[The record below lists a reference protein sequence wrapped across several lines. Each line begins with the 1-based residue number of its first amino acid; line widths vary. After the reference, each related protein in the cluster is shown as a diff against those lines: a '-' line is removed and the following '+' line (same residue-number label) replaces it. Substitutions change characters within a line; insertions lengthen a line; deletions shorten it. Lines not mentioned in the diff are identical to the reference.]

1 MIGDQ
6 WMRSLDVWLCMQSI
20 YFFLHKQL
28 LVYHD
33 LYYSCLS
40 VWPWE
45 AHVFAPWAP
54 WNTRGWTA
62 TPALLQVLAGCHS
75 WWLMAHPNSSTF
87 IRFSDFGLSWNASRL
102 AWHSHTRRQLAQ
114 KKSLQ
119 WWLPLAS
126 RIPKFGGNCCTC
138 TVPRR
143 LQKVYRRN
151 MYFATLGTPS
161 WQDVDRRPTRGLSTN
176 PRYPRRRTAL
186 FETVKVDVVWA
197 PCIGSSDVTT
207 ARRAASWTSCP
218 PQRCVPGC
226 QSDPVSKLSS
236 GQHHLIRL
244 PHPWVPCRFEVVES
258 LSQPRLHWVGH
269 LALDRW
275 RSRDFT
281 WPQLATAE
289 VSDSEAVTW
298 NNDRSLM
305 KQKIK
310 FNLTC
315 SGWVEAYCENGWQP
329 HAAKQKKSVSILS
342 DWGAF
347 QQEEALCAL
356 FAHIPSDLRKESCRC
371 LNMKCFHVFPNS

>member
-6 WMRSLDVWLCMQSI
+6 WMRSLDVWLCMPSWI
-20 YFFLHKQL
+20 FFLHKQL

-102 AWHSHTRRQLAQ
+102 AWHSHTQRQLAL

-207 ARRAASWTSCP
+207 ARRAASWASCP

-236 GQHHLIRL
+236 GQHHLIRWPQPLCPL
-244 PHPWVPCRFEVVES
+244 PHWGPMGPLSLRGGGKFES
-258 LSQPRLHWVGH
+258 TTIALSWAPRLRPLKKSWLH
-269 LALDRW
+269 LATIGHGWGLRFRGCHLEQWQVPDE
-275 RSRDFT
+275 
-281 WPQLATAE
+281 AE
-289 VSDSEAVTW
+289 DQV
-298 NNDRSLM
+298 
-305 KQKIK
+305 
-310 FNLTC
+310 
-315 SGWVEAYCENGWQP
+315 QP
-329 HAAKQKKSVSILS
+329 HLQRQVRS
-342 DWGAF
+342 
-347 QQEEALCAL
+347 
-356 FAHIPSDLRKESCRC
+356 
-371 LNMKCFHVFPNS
+371 